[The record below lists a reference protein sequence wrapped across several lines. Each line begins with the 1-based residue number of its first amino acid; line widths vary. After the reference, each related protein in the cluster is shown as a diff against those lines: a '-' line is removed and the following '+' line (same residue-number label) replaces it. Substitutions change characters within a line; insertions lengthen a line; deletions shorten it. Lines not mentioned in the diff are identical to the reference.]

1 MRLVRGDQAPAHQGE
16 QGEAELRL
24 GVVQDLADRGL
35 RNMQCARGG
44 ADRSSRVDRVEDFNL
59 ADSHGIDLKVPSAS
73 CQLAICYSAPRPTP
87 TRRGS
92 AAPSR
97 TPPRRRPPCSPAPT
111 WKKVGGGKE

>member
-44 ADRSSRVDRVEDFNL
+44 ADRSSRVDGVEDFNL
-59 ADSHGIDLKVPSAS
+59 AESHGRSDEHTSALQS
-73 CQLAICYSAPRPTP
+73 LL
-87 TRRGS
+87 
-92 AAPSR
+92 
-97 TPPRRRPPCSPAPT
+97 RRPYAEFCLKTKHKNST
-111 WKKVGGGKE
+111 SNSIRLT